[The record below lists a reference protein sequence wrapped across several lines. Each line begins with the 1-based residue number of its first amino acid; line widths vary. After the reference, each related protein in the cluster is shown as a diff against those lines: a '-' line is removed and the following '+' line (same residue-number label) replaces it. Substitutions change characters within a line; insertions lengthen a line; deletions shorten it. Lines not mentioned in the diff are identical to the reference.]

1 MKIIGMLKKVK
12 LQQSLRE
19 WDTGGRWP
27 ATERTSSL
35 TGLAPGG
42 PGCKIDTI
50 RNNFMPSSFRSGFA
64 AIRGR
69 PNVGKCTLTNRLVG
83 HKVSIVTSRPQTTRT
98 RILGI
103 VNHPD
108 AQLVLI
114 DTPGIHRDP
123 TALGRQMNAEISQA
137 LEGIDVLAVMIDAS
151 QGLKR
156 ADLMAFERAGHF
168 AGPAILLLN
177 KIDRMA
183 KPALLPLLE
192 ACSRQAAFTEMIP
205 LSAASGDGVAR
216 GLNRFLAY

>member
-69 PNVGKCTLTNRLVG
+69 PNVGKSTLTNRLVG
-83 HKVSIVTSRPQTTRT
+83 HKVSIVTARPQTTRN

-103 VNHPD
+103 VNRPE

-114 DTPGIHRDP
+114 DTPGLHRP
-123 TALGRQMNAEISQA
+123 ASLLGRHMMGQIDQA
-137 LEGIDVLAVMIDAS
+137 LEGIDLVVVIIDAS
-151 QGLKR
+151 AGLTR
-156 ADLMAFERAGHF
+156 EDRF
-168 AGPAILLLN
+168 ALDRVRNFPGP
-177 KIDRMA
+177 
-183 KPALLPLLE
+183 
-192 ACSRQAAFTEMIP
+192 
-205 LSAASGDGVAR
+205 V
-216 GLNRFLAY
+216 